1 MNECVDDVTEE
12 ISDIRSLISFVDK
25 RLEQSADSNIRNQ
38 AIIFKTYIEQAKETL
53 TRAII
58 RIDRLSHA

>member
-1 MNECVDDVTEE
+1 MTDVAEE
-12 ISDIRSLISFVDK
+12 LSDIRSLISFVDR
-25 RLEQSADSNIRNQ
+25 RLEQAADSHIRNQ
-38 AIIFKTYIEQAKETL
+38 SAVFKTYIEQAKETL